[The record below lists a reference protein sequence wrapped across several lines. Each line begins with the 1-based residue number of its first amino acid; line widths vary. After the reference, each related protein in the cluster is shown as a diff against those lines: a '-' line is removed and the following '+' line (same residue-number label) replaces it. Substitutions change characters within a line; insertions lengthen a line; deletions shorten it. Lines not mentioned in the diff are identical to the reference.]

1 MASIVLGSV
10 GAVFG
15 SFIGGPMGASM
26 GWAIGSAIGSMF
38 QKGADG
44 PRLKNLQLQGSEY
57 GKMIPIVYGGVRV
70 PGQVIWQTQ
79 LEEHK
84 EEGGKGGPSVTTYS
98 YSASFAVLICEG
110 PIDRIQRIW
119 ADGTLI
125 YDTTGDNP
133 GLPSIP
139 VTIYRG
145 TATQLPDPTME
156 AVLGVG
162 NTPAHRGFCYV
173 VFTDWYLTNYGNRLP
188 SLNFEVSTTP
198 QAELLSIVKSN
209 YATGAWA
216 VTTNTLPILVNWPA
230 SGNIVTGG
238 PTVSSTLDTE
248 LINGAA
254 FDPSTF
260 AYVGPATSA
269 ESPYNRFPTGEG
281 SAGLRG
287 VGMYQYTDHQQ
298 ALYWSQIYGNSTIGA
313 ASVITDDSGYNFL
326 TDAGVPGSLYLV
338 ACCLSQDGV
347 TFWAFTSF
355 VAANGYPATHY
366 YKIVEGVVVADG
378 PVNPPYSLKAYGVA
392 EAVSQS
398 NGLMSAENDGVHFW
412 YLATD
417 QQTVSIF
424 EIDDLGTFAEWGGGT
439 LTIPWPSNATLD
451 PPPNPTFPPR
461 ATLKCLA
468 QEGYAGAFYGDS
480 MVLLSRFVPGIAGIP
495 LSEIIGDL
503 SSRAGLAGSQY
514 NVTAL
519 TPIVD
524 GAIIDSQSACRDNV
538 NPFQSVY
545 QFDGVERAGVM
556 TFVMR
561 DGVPLF
567 TIPNNLL
574 ATQASGGEG
583 PPLVTIKRAQE
594 LDLPSQVSIRYI
606 NAAND
611 YQVSTQYARRVVTNS
626 QSSVSASFQI
636 VMTDEKA
643 AAVAATILY
652 NAWTERVG
660 TTIELPR
667 KYWRNEPTDVV
678 IANGY
683 LMRLIRKGDEVGGV
697 VKFEGLVTS
706 SNVWIQGPTPAPGE
720 GFTPITPPIF
730 QLSNMALLDIPLV
743 VDTDFSNGFY
753 IAVSPT
759 VATPWP
765 SASIFKSSD
774 ALGTSY
780 AQIATISTQAIVG
793 TADGVLAPFGGGNVI
808 DASSSVT
815 VTLGP
820 GGSELSSCTYA
831 ELLGGANPGLIG
843 NEEFQWM
850 TATEIGAGQY
860 TLTNLLRG
868 RRGTE
873 WAMYG
878 HAAGERF
885 VAFPTY
891 DYDASPGE
899 LGQSRLYKAVTAG
912 GTLAGAPP
920 ITFTNTG
927 AALRPYSPTAVG
939 GGPVDPFDGVVRIN
953 WQRRTRIGGAW
964 VDFADVPLSEPSE
977 KYIVQIWDSTFTL
990 VARIIEVTNA
1000 QTVDYTSAQQ
1010 VTDFGA
1016 DQLNVYVTV
1025 GQVGAY
1031 QLGVQTPAIIPG
1043 SGASDTAPLAPVPPY
1058 NSAPPPPSGGCAL
1071 PITSSSFNWATP
1083 VRLYNAGMDENQV
1096 WVIALTTGASQPGI
1110 GVVSA
1115 SEYAA
1120 PATSRHMTLSATPCG
1135 TPLGP
1140 YGQSTGN
1147 TVTVNFYME
1156 GNPNPTMYPTL
1167 LPSTT
1172 YYINITSVSPSGMS
1186 CDLIKPV

>member
-10 GAVFG
+10 GAKFG

-38 QKGADG
+38 QKGAEG

-84 EEGGKGGPSVTTYS
+84 QEGGKGGSGVTTFS
-98 YSASFAVLICEG
+98 YTASFAVLVCEG
-110 PIDRIQRIW
+110 EIDRMPRIW

-125 YDTTGDNP
+125 YDTTGSNP

-139 VTIYRG
+139 ITIYRG

-173 VFTDWYLTNYGNRLP
+173 VFTDWDLTNFGNRLP
-188 SLNFEVSTTP
+188 SLNFEVATTP

-209 YATGAWA
+209 YETGAWA
-216 VTTNTLPILVNWPA
+216 ANPNNFPIMVDWPA

-238 PTVSSTLDTE
+238 PTLTPALLTE
-248 LINGAA
+248 LIAGSS
-254 FDPSTF
+254 FDPATF
-260 AYVGPATSA
+260 AYVGGATSA
-269 ESPYNRFPTGEG
+269 ESGYYRFPNGEG
-281 SAGLRG
+281 TDGRCG

-298 ALYWSQIYGNSTIGA
+298 ALWWTKVFNTSTIG
-313 ASVITDDSGYNFL
+313 SYPVIADEGGANFL
-326 TDAGVPGSLYLV
+326 DDAGVPGSLYLN
-338 ACCLSQDGV
+338 ACCMSQDGY

-355 VAANGYPATHY
+355 VGAVGVPATHY

-378 PVNPPYSLKAYGVA
+378 PVDPPRDLRAFGVQC
-392 EAVSQS
+392 AVASI
-398 NGLMSAENDGVHFW
+398 NGVMSAENDGVHFW
-412 YLATD
+412 YISTLQND
-417 QQTVSIF
+417 VHIF
-424 EIDDLGTFAEWGGGT
+424 EIDDLGNFAEWGGGS
-439 LTIPWPSNATLD
+439 LTIPWTPEDIN
-451 PPPNPTFPPR
+451 NR
-461 ATLKCLA
+461 ATMKALA
-468 QEGYAGAFYGDS
+468 QEGYAGAFFGDA

-503 SSRAGLAGSQY
+503 SSRALLSGSQY
-514 NVTAL
+514 DVTAL
-519 TPIVD
+519 VPIVD

-561 DGVPLF
+561 EGVPLF

-574 ATQASGGEG
+574 ATQPSGGAG
-583 PPLVTIKRAQE
+583 PALVTVKRTQE

-683 LMRLIRKGDEVGGV
+683 LMRLIRKGDEVAGI

-730 QLSNMALLDIPLV
+730 QLTNMQLLDIPLV
-743 VDTDFSNGFY
+743 VDNDFSNGFY

-759 VATPWP
+759 VDTPWP
-765 SASIFKSSD
+765 SCSVFKSSD
-774 ALGTSY
+774 VLGTSY
-780 AQIATISTQAIVG
+780 AQIATITTQAIVG

-820 GGSELSSCTYA
+820 GGSELSSCTYD
-831 ELLGGANPGLIG
+831 ELLGGANPGLLG
-843 NEEFQWM
+843 NEIFQWM

-873 WAMYG
+873 WAMFG

-885 VAFPTY
+885 EAFPVY

-899 LGQSRLYKAVTAG
+899 LGQSRIYKAVTAG

-920 ITFTNTG
+920 IAFTNTG

-964 VDFADVPLSEPSE
+964 VDFSDVPLSEPSE

-1058 NSAPPPPSGGCAL
+1058 NSSPPPPSGGCAL
-1071 PITSSSFNWATP
+1071 PITSSTFNWATP
-1083 VRLYNAGMDENQV
+1083 VRLYNSGMDENQV
-1096 WVIALTTGASQPGI
+1096 WVIELTTGASQPGI

-1115 SEYAA
+1115 SEYAD

-1156 GNPNPTMYPTL
+1156 GNPAPTMYPTL

-1172 YYINITSVSPSGMS
+1172 YYINITSTGPSGMS